1 MTKKAICHDS
11 LCFSTV
17 WYSFLQQGKD
27 FFSSRIKYPPS
38 VFSHSM
44 IVKQYNQKSINT
56 YSLLLSGNRK
66 IVEINDQ
73 LCKDISL
80 FLFSDIEFGS
90 ERIPAEHI
98 RD

>member
-1 MTKKAICHDS
+1 
-11 LCFSTV
+11 
-17 WYSFLQQGKD
+17 
-27 FFSSRIKYPPS
+27 
-38 VFSHSM
+38 M